1 MSGDLRFLMVLKC
14 LCFYLP
20 VITSYPSDKPP
31 PPVTTSA
38 LQLLIP
44 RKISLFRLPD
54 ISNTFLS
61 DEHRVNVKKKEKKGK
76 KKKKKEAISHTDDI
90 LADGWGACVQTY
102 MRAEHRGMF
111 ESAHPLSTSQLVH
124 IFSLHHR
131 VDQH

>member
-31 PPVTTSA
+31 PPVITSA

-54 ISNTFLS
+54 ISETFLS
-61 DEHRVNVKKKEKKGK
+61 DEHRVNVKKEKKEKRK
-76 KKKKKEAISHTDDI
+76 KKKPSHTQTTYSQT
-90 LADGWGACVQTY
+90 AGALVFRRTC
-102 MRAEHRGMF
+102 AEHRGMF

-124 IFSLHHR
+124 IFSLHHG

>member
-61 DEHRVNVKKKEKKGK
+61 DEHRVNVKKKKKKEKKRK
-76 KKKKKEAISHTDDI
+76 KKKPSRTQTTYSQTAGALVFKRTCARSIVVCLSPPI
-90 LADGWGACVQTY
+90 LCPHHSLCTSLACIT
-102 MRAEHRGMF
+102 E
-111 ESAHPLSTSQLVH
+111 
-124 IFSLHHR
+124 
-131 VDQH
+131 